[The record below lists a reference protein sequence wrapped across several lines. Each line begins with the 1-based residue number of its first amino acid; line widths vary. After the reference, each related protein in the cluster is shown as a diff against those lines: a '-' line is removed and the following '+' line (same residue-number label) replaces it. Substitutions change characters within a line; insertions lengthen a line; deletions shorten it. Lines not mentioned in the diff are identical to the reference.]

1 MPQSTQ
7 GRARNTRPNDVVPE
21 VEVLN
26 TTVSP
31 RHRTISLLL
40 DNGDTARFALLRKP
54 NGDVYWSLDM
64 FTRAAPAEPLEWNG
78 HIGRLTADEV
88 VRRLPACAAEIVRW
102 TAEEI
107 EDGWELVEL
116 DIFARDA
123 RRRALERLGAELARV
138 DQAA

>member
-1 MPQSTQ
+1 MST
-7 GRARNTRPNDVVPE
+7 

-31 RHRTISLLL
+31 RHRKVSLLL

-54 NGDVYWSLDM
+54 TGDVYWSLDM
-64 FTRAAPAEPLEWNG
+64 FTRAAPAAPLQWSG

-88 VRRLPACAAEIVRW
+88 ARRLPACADAVVRW
-102 TAEEI
+102 TQEEI
-107 EDGWELVEL
+107 DDGGDIGEL

-123 RRRALERLGAELARV
+123 RRRALTRLAAELARARR
-138 DQAA
+138 AA